1 MGRVRQRRWPTSVRW
16 CAWRDALRHQRGSV
30 SAEFAAA
37 MPAVA
42 LVLTLC
48 AGAVVAVATQ
58 VAVQDA
64 AGEAARLAARGDEPA
79 LAVDQLDGGALD
91 VWDSG
96 ELRCARVSVAITLAG
111 IPTAARA
118 QAQSCALRDIE

>member
-1 MGRVRQRRWPTSVRW
+1 MVRARQWRWSKSVLW
-16 CAWRDALRHQRGSV
+16 CAWQDALRQQRGSV
-30 SAEFAAA
+30 SAEFAVA

-48 AGAVVAVATQ
+48 IGAVVAVATQ

-79 LAVDQLDGGALD
+79 LALERLEGAALE

-96 ELRCARVSVAITLAG
+96 ELRCASVSVAISLVG

-118 QAQSCALRDIE
+118 RAQSCALRDIE